1 MGDGKF
7 SQKKIILLYG
17 HEFKLI
23 NNSLKN
29 DDRENLSKKK
39 IYIYIYIFNLKFNRR
54 LSLPIKC
61 SFLDIF

>member
-17 HEFKLI
+17 HEFKLK

-29 DDRENLSKKK
+29 DGRENLSKK
-39 IYIYIYIFNLKFNRR
+39 IYIYIFNLKFNRR